1 MRWAE
6 VKSEHTIS
14 WSIQS
19 HKKSLNFGI
28 FRHPGSGNAP
38 TPRLPSATYEG
49 PPTPGLKPSDALSDA
64 TVSQSTSSGA
74 VEKLLGIGLK
84 LVNWYGTC
92 DANLV
97 TTGKHDVPKGEGGM
111 YALVFDN
118 TFSKQT
124 SKTATFAL
132 LTYPTNAAPQ
142 TSHHVHYIQGSAASS
157 AANVSKANR
166 SRPKLKTS
174 RMSSDSVSD
183 RSTSAGPS
191 AGPRDPSDYSTSL
204 ASATY
209 HTGVLQKRR
218 RRRHQGYAR
227 RFFSLDFATAT
238 LSYYH
243 DRTSLTIR
251 GSVPLA
257 VAAIATKPATRE
269 ISIDSGAEVWH
280 LKAINK
286 KDFEVWREALD
297 RASRTQAISV
307 TETRFEG
314 LRRAPTS
321 HRLDPEEERD
331 WEKVDALI
339 SRMSVCRDM
348 ARNLAKDTDPK
359 YLPLATSHRPDL
371 MNGTGRQRYPSSSE
385 VSLAEP
391 GAGDESRERRPFWKR
406 AVSGSKAT
414 AGGRSPSGQGI
425 SPNRTGPP
433 PLSERGRPYQL
444 PASLLSE
451 GGAHEQCMDLLKNL
465 DAVVAEFSGTLAELR
480 QRRSQ
485 GPPPLES
492 RMSMETTGSQDF
504 YDAEQGDGSQLLV
517 IRESEAEEI
526 PDEAESAP
534 GDHEDSSSVSDS
546 GGPEGLDS
554 SSVLGKGDD
563 SIFPPRP
570 KNLDLS
576 TGKMVVR
583 RTKIRAPSMSPPSL
597 IGFLR
602 KNVGKDLSAISMPV
616 SANEPISLLQKSAEA
631 LEYSHL
637 LDQAADPGL
646 SSTERLLFVTAFAI
660 SALSGFRVKERAI
673 RKPFNPMLG
682 ETYELVREDR
692 GFRFVG
698 EKISHRP
705 VRLACQAD
713 AEKWSLSHSP
723 CPTQKFWGKS
733 AELVTEGTVRIVLH
747 AVGERYVYTPATCAL
762 RNLLAG
768 EKYVEPT
775 GALTVRNFD
784 SGLSAVATFKAKG
797 LFGGRSEEVEAQTF
811 DRAGRVQPLGLVG
824 SWTHALR
831 LTDEGAPRP
840 RPIWTAGELVTDAAN
855 CYGFP
860 TFAAGLNELPTAR
873 AERARLPPS
882 DSRLRPDQRA
892 VEDGDVDRAERFKAR
907 LEDAQRDRRRFMEDE
922 GTPWRPVWFAKTEG
936 GDGEEFWMLKGR
948 DGYWEARAKGNW
960 EDVPRVF
967 DVE

>member
-14 WSIQS
+14 WSIQP

-28 FRHPGSGNAP
+28 FKHPGSGIAP
-38 TPRLPSATYEG
+38 TPRLPSATFEA
-49 PPTPGLKPSDALSDA
+49 PPTPGLKPSDAPLDA
-64 TVSQSTSSGA
+64 TNPQSTPSGA

-97 TTGKHDVPKGEGGM
+97 TTGKYDVPTGEGGM

-157 AANVSKANR
+157 ASTVSKANR

-174 RMSSDSVSD
+174 RLSSDSVSD
-183 RSTSAGPS
+183 RSASAGPS
-191 AGPRDPSDYSTSL
+191 GGPRDASDYSTSL
-204 ASATY
+204 ASASY

-218 RRRHQGYAR
+218 RKRHQGYAR
-227 RFFSLDFATAT
+227 RFFALDFATAT

-257 VAAIATKPATRE
+257 VAAIATNPAKRE

-286 KDFEVWREALD
+286 KDFEVWREVLD
-297 RASRTQAISV
+297 RASRIQASSA
-307 TETRFEG
+307 TESRFEG
-314 LRRAPTS
+314 LKRAPTGP
-321 HRLDPEEERD
+321 RLDPEEERG
-331 WEKVDALI
+331 WEKIDALI
-339 SRMSVCRDM
+339 TRVSVCRDM

-359 YLPLATSHRPDL
+359 YLPLASSHRSDL
-371 MNGTGRQRYPSSSE
+371 MNGSGRERHPSSSE

-406 AVSGSKAT
+406 AVSGGKAT
-414 AGGRSPSGQGI
+414 VTGRSPSGQGI
-425 SPNRTGPP
+425 SPSRMGAQ
-433 PLSERGRPYQL
+433 PLPERGRPYQV

-451 GGAHEQCMDLLKNL
+451 GGVHEQCMDLLKNL

-480 QRRSQ
+480 QRRNPA
-485 GPPPLES
+485 PPPLES
-492 RMSMETTGSQDF
+492 RMSMETAGSQEF
-504 YDAEQGDGSQLLV
+504 YDAEQGDGSQLLI
-517 IRESEAEEI
+517 IRESEAEDTPE
-526 PDEAESAP
+526 DTESAVEGH
-534 GDHEDSSSVSDS
+534 GDASSMSDS
-546 GGPEGLDS
+546 GGTDGLED
-554 SSVLGKGDD
+554 SSVLDGSND
-563 SIFPPRP
+563 SIFLPKP
-570 KNLDLS
+570 KNLTFS
-576 TGKMVVR
+576 SSKTVAR
-583 RTKIRAPSMSPPSL
+583 RTSVRAPSMSPPSL

-637 LDQAADPGL
+637 LDQAADPAL
-646 SSTERLLFVTAFAI
+646 DPTERLLYVTAFAI
-660 SALSGFRVKERAI
+660 SSLSGFRVKERAI

-692 GFRFVG
+692 GFRFVA

-713 AEKWSLSHSP
+713 AERWSLSHSP

-733 AELVTEGTVRIVLH
+733 AELVTDGTVRIVLH
-747 AVGERYVYTPATCAL
+747 ALGERYVYAPATCAL

-784 SGLSAVATFKAKG
+784 SGLSAVATFKARG
-797 LFGGRSEEVEAQTF
+797 LWGGRSEEVLARTF
-811 DRAGRVQPLGLVG
+811 DRAGRPQPLGLAG
-824 SWTHALR
+824 AWTQS
-831 LTDEGAPRP
+831 LTVTDDGAPRP
-840 RPIWTAGELVTDAAN
+840 RPIWTAGDLVTDAAN

-860 TFAAGLNELPTAR
+860 AFTAGLNELPSR

-892 VEDGDVDRAERFKAR
+892 VEDGDVDHAEALKAR
-907 LEDAQRDRRRFMEDE
+907 LEDAQRERRRVTEE
-922 GTPWRPVWFAKTEG
+922 KGTAWRPVWFTKTEG

-948 DGYWEARAKGNW
+948 DGYWEARAKGDW
-960 EDVPRVF
+960 KDVPRVF